1 MLLLNAATSTVVDAN
16 AAAVR
21 FYGWN
26 REELIGKPISEINTM
41 SPMEIKAEM
50 LRAATGAANS
60 FHFRH
65 RLANGEERYVE
76 VHSGLV
82 EIEGRHLLHSIII
95 DETPRKLAEAALLR
109 RDRLYA
115 MLSQTNQRLVR
126 ARDRE
131 AVFSEVCRVA
141 VDYGAF
147 RFAWIGLVDANGRV
161 QPVARAGEDGG
172 YIDAV
177 RATVHA
183 DDPRSQGPAG
193 RALHTG
199 KPVVIDDFLTDA
211 SAAPWRD
218 NAAVARVN
226 AVAAIPFRV
235 DAKVAGVLMLYSDE
249 RGFFADEEIATL
261 SEMASDVSYVLA
273 SLTSTAQ
280 RIAADERAAKW
291 YGRLERYLEASP
303 SISYASV
310 VTPEGRRTDWVTP
323 NAERLLGYSMHEMLA
338 DGWWAKHVHP
348 DDLEAVLATN
358 RAILTA
364 ETSRAEYRFVTA
376 AGTELWI
383 LDTARFEADAG
394 ASGGGGRIYGTWT
407 DITERRHAV
416 DGLRESEERLRLTLS
431 AANQGLYDLDLTTGA
446 AVVTPEYATM
456 LGYDA
461 DNFHE
466 TNAAWRE
473 RLHPDDAA
481 PVFAVYEAYVAGKIP
496 EYRVKFR
503 QRTRTGEWRWILSLG
518 RMVRWDAEGRPIRML
533 GTHTDIT
540 DLKRTEE
547 QLAQR
552 ALTAQALLE
561 FPGVSAQVSER
572 EFLQSGVEVVA
583 RLTESGL
590 GFIHMVHEHDLTLEL
605 ACYSRRGAGDDGAAM
620 IGTRCKISEAGSW
633 ADALRRRRVVVS
645 NEESERADQRGLGA
659 GHPRFRRFIS
669 MPIIE
674 NGVVKLLV
682 CVGNKAEFY
691 SDTDVET
698 VRLLAEELWRLAQQ
712 RRTDFAH
719 QRSERF
725 RDLLLENLAEGV
737 VAADA
742 SGRLTVFNR
751 AAREWH
757 GVDADAVIDEA
768 QWSKRYQLFEA
779 DGTTPLATE
788 RIPLVRATRG
798 ETVRDAVMSIVR
810 QDAPARVVVANGGPL
825 IDAEGRQ
832 LGAIV
837 VMHDQTAQRR
847 AEAALSLRGT
857 ALEAA
862 ADAIVLTNRS
872 GVIEW
877 ANPAFTI
884 LTGYSLNEAAAK
896 NPRELLR
903 SGVQSSEFYAE
914 MWGTILSG
922 KVWRGELVN
931 KRRDGTLYPESL
943 TITPV
948 RDEAGEIQHF
958 IAFKRDL
965 TEDRSL
971 RENLLQAQK
980 MESIGRLAGGVAH
993 DFNNL
998 LTVINGSTELALGH
1012 LTAGTP
1018 AYDHLV
1024 EIRRAAERAAALTRQ
1039 LLAFSRRQILRRHLI
1054 DLPQLIG
1061 DLSKMLQR
1069 LIGEDVTLITELPNT
1084 PHRVLADAGQL
1095 EQVVMNLVVNARDAM
1110 PKGGTLTLT
1119 TADVELDQ
1127 QATAQHEDMVPGHYV
1142 RFSVRD
1148 TGVGMDERVKA
1159 RLFEPFFTTKPAGQG
1174 TGLGLSTVYGIIR
1187 QSGGDVQVESAP
1199 GAGTVFHLYLPYAA
1213 SDAEEASVAPAA
1225 VMAMSAKATEG
1236 KLRGTVLVVDDEPI
1250 LRNIAMKILTRAG
1263 YTTMGAGN
1271 AEEAMEL
1278 FAEHGENVDLL
1289 LTDVVMPGLSGPEL
1303 AAALTARRPQLK
1315 VIFASGYTDDTVL
1328 RHGVDGA
1335 TMEFLAKPYTFQ
1347 ELVAR
1352 VEATLAS

>member
-1 MLLLNAATSTVVDAN
+1 MLLLNASTSTVVDAN
-16 AAAVR
+16 AAALR
-21 FYGWN
+21 FYGWS

-41 SPMEIKAEM
+41 SPLELEAEM
-50 LRAATGAANS
+50 RRATTGAANS

-65 RLANGEERYVE
+65 RIANGEERYVE

-82 EIEGRHLLHSIII
+82 EVEGRQLLHSIII

-115 MLSQTNQRLVR
+115 MLSQTSQRVAR

-131 AVFSEVCRVA
+131 VLFSEVCRVA

-147 RFAWIGLVDANGRV
+147 RFAWIGVVDANGRV

-172 YIDAV
+172 YIDSV

-183 DDPRSQGPAG
+183 DDPRSQGPTG
-193 RALHTG
+193 RAILTG
-199 KPVVIDDFLTDA
+199 KPVVSDDFLNDA
-211 SAAPWRD
+211 TAAPWRER
-218 NAAVARVN
+218 AAVARVSS
-226 AVAAIPFRV
+226 AAAIPLRENS
-235 DAKVAGVLMLYSDE
+235 KVVGAIVLYSGE
-249 RGFFADEEIATL
+249 RGFFADDELATL
-261 SEMASDVSYVLA
+261 LEMAADVSYGLQTLA
-273 SLTSTAQ
+273 STEQ

-310 VTPEGRRTDWVTP
+310 ATPSGWHTEWVTP
-323 NAERLLGYSMHEMLA
+323 NAERLLGYSMDEMLA

-348 DDLEAVLATN
+348 DDLEAALATN
-358 RAILTA
+358 RAILTVG
-364 ETSRAEYRFVTA
+364 TSRAEYRFVTA
-376 AGTELWI
+376 TGTEVWI
-383 LDTARFEADAG
+383 LDTARFEVDTG
-394 ASGGGGRIYGTWT
+394 ASGGGRIYGTWT
-407 DITERRHAV
+407 DITERRRAV
-416 DGLRESEERLRLTLS
+416 DELRESEERLRLTLS

-461 DNFHE
+461 DTFHE

-473 RLHPDDAA
+473 RLHPDDVA
-481 PVFAVYEAYVAGKIP
+481 PVSAVFEGYMAGTIP

-503 QRTRTGEWRWILSLG
+503 QRTRTGKWRWILSLG
-518 RMVRWDAEGRPIRML
+518 RIVRWDAEGRPIRML

-540 DLKRTEE
+540 DLQRTEE

-561 FPGVSAQVSER
+561 FPAVSAQVSER
-572 EFLQSGVEVVA
+572 DFLRSGTEVMA
-583 RLTESGL
+583 RLTDSEL
-590 GFIHMVHEHDLTLEL
+590 GFIHVVHEHDVSLEL
-605 ACYSRRGAGDDGAAM
+605 ACCSHRGASATCAAE
-620 IGTRCKISEAGSW
+620 IGTRFNLSEAGTW
-633 ADALRRRRVVVS
+633 ADAVRRRRVVVG
-645 NEESERADQRGLGA
+645 NEESECKDQRGLAA
-659 GHPRFRRFIS
+659 GHPRLRRFIS
-669 MPIIE
+669 VPVIE
-674 NGVVKLLV
+674 NGIVKLLV
-682 CVGNKAEFY
+682 CVGNKAERY
-691 SDTDVET
+691 LDTDVET
-698 VRLLAEELWRLAQQ
+698 VRLLAEELWRIAQL
-712 RRTDFAH
+712 RRTDLAH

-725 RDLLLENLAEGV
+725 RELLLENLAEGV

-757 GVDADAVIDEA
+757 GVDADDAIDEA
-768 QWSKRYQLFEA
+768 QWSERYQLFEA

-788 RIPLVRATRG
+788 RIPLVRAIRG
-798 ETVRDAVMSIVR
+798 ETVRDAVISIVR

-825 IDAEGRQ
+825 IDVGGHQ
-832 LGAIV
+832 VGAIM

-847 AEAALSLRGT
+847 AEAALLLRGS

-862 ADAIVLTNRS
+862 ADAIVLTDRS
-872 GVIEW
+872 GVVEW
-877 ANPAFTI
+877 ANPAFTT
-884 LTGYSLNEAAAK
+884 LTGYSLDEAAGK
-896 NPRELLR
+896 NPRALLR
-903 SGVQSSEFYAE
+903 SGVQSREFYAE
-914 MWGTILSG
+914 MWKTILSG
-922 KVWRGELVN
+922 SVWRGELVN

-948 RDEAGEIQHF
+948 RDEGGEIQHF
-958 IAFKRDL
+958 IAIKRDL

-1012 LTAGTP
+1012 LTADSP
-1018 AYDHLV
+1018 AYDDLL

-1054 DLPQLIG
+1054 DLPHLIG

-1110 PKGGTLTLT
+1110 PKGGTLTLS
-1119 TADVELDQ
+1119 TADVDLDQ
-1127 QATAQHEDMVPGHYV
+1127 QATAQHGDMVPGHYV

-1148 TGVGMDERVKA
+1148 TGVGMDDRVKA
-1159 RLFEPFFTTKPAGQG
+1159 HLFEPFFTTKPAGQG

-1187 QSGGDVQVESAP
+1187 QSGGDVQVESAS
-1199 GAGTVFHLYLPYAA
+1199 GAGSVFHLYLPYAT
-1213 SDAEEASVAPAA
+1213 SDAEEASVTPAA
-1225 VMAMSAKATEG
+1225 VMALSEKAAEG
-1236 KLRGTVLVVDDEPI
+1236 KLRGTVLVVDDEPV

-1263 YTTMGAGN
+1263 YTTLGAGN
-1271 AEEAMEL
+1271 AEEAIEI

-1303 AAALTARRPQLK
+1303 AAALTARRPKLK

-1335 TMEFLAKPYTFQ
+1335 TMEFLGKPYTFQ
-1347 ELVAR
+1347 ELIAR